1 MVLRTGGGSRRVR
14 DGRQPVGRRP
24 RRIRAWRVALALGSA
39 AGCQHTTAFPS
50 TAPPARNSGEVASA
64 AAEASRLDV
73 PYRIVFEWS
82 VTEPGRR
89 LSGGGAARI
98 EPPGLARLDL
108 FASNGER
115 VAAAALDGDEIR
127 LAGDGETEL
136 PAPALL
142 WGSLGVYRPGG
153 MRLMGGRQYPDGL
166 LELRYSDGGDGE
178 YLYTLSDDRI
188 ERIDVL
194 RAGRASEE
202 VQVARADGE
211 RFPER
216 AVYRNLEAVRELTI
230 ILESVEHVE
239 SYPPEIWTL
248 GF

>member
-1 MVLRTGGGSRRVR
+1 MRY
-14 DGRQPVGRRP
+14 GRRSVGP
-24 RRIRAWRVALALGSA
+24 RLRRIRAWGLAVALAAL
-39 AGCQHTTAFPS
+39 AGCQYSTAFPS
-50 TAPPARNSGEVASA
+50 TAPPQRNSGEVASA

-73 PYRIVFEWS
+73 PYRLVFEWS

-98 EPPGLARLDL
+98 EHPGLARIDL

-127 LAGDGETEL
+127 LAGEGGTEL
-136 PAPALL
+136 PGPALL
-142 WGSLGVYRPGG
+142 WGSLGVYRPGQ
-153 MRLMGGRQYPDGL
+153 MRLTGGRQFPDGL
-166 LELRYSDGGDGE
+166 LELRYSDGREGE
-178 YLYTLSDDRI
+178 ILYTLSDDRI

-202 VQVARADGE
+202 LQIALAEGE
-211 RFPER
+211 RFPQR

-230 ILESVEHVE
+230 TLESVEHVE
-239 SYPPEIWTL
+239 SYPPDIWTL

>member
-1 MVLRTGGGSRRVR
+1 MRN
-14 DGRQPVGRRP
+14 GRRP
-24 RRIRAWRVALALGSA
+24 AGTRLRHIRAWGLAVALASL
-39 AGCQHTTAFPS
+39 AGCQYSTAFPS
-50 TAPPARNSGEVASA
+50 AAPPPRNSGEVASA
-64 AAEASRLDV
+64 ATEASRLDV
-73 PYRIVFEWS
+73 PYRLLFEWS

-98 EPPGLARLDL
+98 EPPGLARIDL

-127 LAGDGETEL
+127 LAGEGGTEL
-136 PAPALL
+136 PGPALL

-153 MRLMGGRQYPDGL
+153 MRLMGGRQFPDGA
-166 LELRYSDGGDGE
+166 LELRYGDGGDGE
-178 YLYTLSDDRI
+178 ILYTLSDDRI

-202 VQVARADGE
+202 LELELAESE
-211 RFPER
+211 RFPRR

-230 ILESVEHVE
+230 TLESVEHVE
-239 SYPPEIWTL
+239 SYPLEIWTL

>member
-1 MVLRTGGGSRRVR
+1 MKNGRR
-14 DGRQPVGRRP
+14 PVGRRR
-24 RRIRAWRVALALGSA
+24 RRIRAWGLAGALATA
-39 AGCQHTTAFPS
+39 AGCQYTTAFPS
-50 TAPPARNSGEVASA
+50 AAPPGRNSGEVAAA

-73 PYRIVFEWS
+73 PYRLVFEWS
-82 VTEPGRR
+82 VSEPGRR

-98 EPPGLARLDL
+98 EPPGLARIDL

-115 VAAAALDGDEIR
+115 VAAAALDGDDIR
-127 LAGDGETEL
+127 LAGEGRTEL

-153 MRLMGGRQYPDGL
+153 MRLTGGRQYPDGV
-166 LELRYSDGGDGE
+166 LELRYTDGRDGE
-178 YLYTLSDDRI
+178 MLYTLAADRI

-202 VQVARADGE
+202 VQLARAEGE
-211 RFPER
+211 RFPQR
-216 AVYRNLEAVRELTI
+216 AVYRDLEAVRELTI
-230 ILESVEHVE
+230 TLESVEHVE
-239 SYPPEIWTL
+239 SYPPDIWTL